1 MNWYERFVF
10 DPLLDRGLDT
20 EAMRRE
26 RAALLERAI
35 GRVLE
40 VGPGTG
46 LNFPHYPGMVRRL
59 STISPDARLSPRALE
74 RAQHRHLELSHSTT
88 AGWMWPFRDDSF
100 DTVVCTLVLCTVP
113 DQAAALAEV
122 RRVMTPGG
130 RFLVFEHVL
139 AANKLHAACQQ
150 LATPFSRVF
159 ACGCRS
165 NRRTREAIEAAGF
178 TWRTLEECRSSA
190 LPRLVSTVL
199 AGEARSQKYGTAS
212 DPPE

>member
-1 MNWYERFVF
+1 MDWYERFVF

-26 RAALLERAI
+26 RAALLEGAI

-46 LNFPHYPGMVRRL
+46 LNFPHYPSMVRRL

-74 RAQHRHLELSHSTT
+74 RAQSRYLELSHSTT
-88 AGWMWPFRDDSF
+88 SGWKWPFRAASF

-122 RRVMTPGG
+122 RRVLTPGG
-130 RFLVFEHVL
+130 RFLVFEHVR
-139 AANKLHAACQQ
+139 AENALHAACQH

-165 NRRTREAIEAAGF
+165 NRRTRRAIEAAGF
-178 TWRTLEECRSSA
+178 TWRKVEERRSDA
-190 LPRLVSTVL
+190 LPWLVGTVL
-199 AGEARSQKYGTAS
+199 VGEAHAAAPR
-212 DPPE
+212 